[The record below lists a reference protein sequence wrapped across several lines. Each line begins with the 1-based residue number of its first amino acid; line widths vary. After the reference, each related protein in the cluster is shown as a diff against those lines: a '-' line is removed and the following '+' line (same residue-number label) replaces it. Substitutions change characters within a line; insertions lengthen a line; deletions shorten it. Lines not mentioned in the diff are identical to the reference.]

1 MLRATEILR
10 KKILSPV
17 SRFTF
22 ASRKLAVQWTCRK
35 PITWKR
41 NRQHFGPI
49 WSEEMLD
56 AEKGDATPAT
66 NGDKRGVDEEEG
78 VVEKNTDVEPEKS
91 EGETDEND
99 SDNEDNQQKTPT
111 EKTKLKKKGNK
122 KPKSSSSLKN
132 KKAKKKSKKKEK
144 ETKKKGTS
152 KRKLTD
158 QDETGDTPTT
168 EIQTIGATHD
178 DGSRTHSKA
187 SSTADD
193 HEMNRI
199 SMKSL
204 RKMEKARQSRE
215 GPESFDTEDDGL
227 WVGTTE
233 ESQMGYEK
241 QKPGRRRRRSAED
254 DKADWEA
261 SVAADDSCHPDDS
274 DAMDSESDH
283 RDYSNGSIRSYRASG
298 RSYRSSGG
306 SSIRNSEYGFRSLKE
321 DRSSSLHRSIIEKD
335 ENSDSEKS
343 EPKRKSQMEL
353 RKDLEAQ
360 ALERVERSSGEHEVG
375 AIKATFQKF
384 TEKSR
389 KRMSSIFETP
399 DAESEEDDNS
409 PNDGGKQDGN
419 KKKKLSR
426 RERWL
431 VFKRK
436 IRTRKGYNVIVS
448 ILLSIAV
455 IVAIILIALLAA

>member
-1 MLRATEILR
+1 M
-10 KKILSPV
+10 
-17 SRFTF
+17 
-22 ASRKLAVQWTCRK
+22 
-35 PITWKR
+35 
-41 NRQHFGPI
+41 
-49 WSEEMLD
+49 
-56 AEKGDATPAT
+56 KG
-66 NGDKRGVDEEEG
+66 E
-78 VVEKNTDVEPEKS
+78 
-91 EGETDEND
+91 
-99 SDNEDNQQKTPT
+99 
-111 EKTKLKKKGNK
+111 
-122 KPKSSSSLKN
+122 
-132 KKAKKKSKKKEK
+132 
-144 ETKKKGTS
+144 S
-152 KRKLTD
+152 KRKL
-158 QDETGDTPTT
+158 QDETADTTTT
-168 EIQTIGATHD
+168 ETKKIGATHD
-178 DGSRTHSKA
+178 DGSRTHSKT
-187 SSTADD
+187 SSTAENN
-193 HEMNRI
+193 EMNRI

-215 GPESFDTEDDGL
+215 APESFDTEDDGL

-261 SVAADDSCHPDDS
+261 SVTADDSCHPDDS
-274 DAMDSESDH
+274 DAIDSESDH
-283 RDYSNGSIRSYRASG
+283 RDYSNGNIRSYRASG

-306 SSIRNSEYGFRSLKE
+306 SSIRNSDYGFRSLKE
-321 DRSSSLHRSIIEKD
+321 DRSSSLHRSITEKD

-343 EPKRKSQMEL
+343 EPKRKSQIEL

-360 ALERVERSSGEHEVG
+360 ALERVERSSVEHEVG

-399 DAESEEDDNS
+399 DADNEEDDNGEIDS
-409 PNDGGKQDGN
+409 VKQDDN
-419 KKKKLSR
+419 KNKKLSR
-426 RERWL
+426 RERWH